1 MLSYYQKKR
10 QCSTTTESKKTVLGS
25 IAKTETQY
33 SKFYFDA
40 REICNVVLFFGS
52 MVARNGYVVLFFTK
66 FRGR

>member
-10 QCSTTTESKKTVLGS
+10 QCSTTTESKKTVVGS
-25 IAKTETQY
+25 IAKTDIQY

-40 REICNVVLFFGS
+40 REICEVVLFFGS
-52 MVARNGYVVLFFTK
+52 IVGRYGNVVLFFTK